1 MQSVELE
8 DAVTVFLATACA
20 VVYGTADF
28 FGGLATRRAQVLSV
42 VVLSQIA
49 GLALILVLL
58 PLLPGSFSSG
68 ALLWGLAAGLS
79 GAAGLVLFYR
89 ALAMGV
95 MSVVAPTT
103 AVTSAALP
111 VLFGLA
117 SGERPAFWALVG
129 VLLALGSVLLVSQDR
144 SGDGRGSL
152 TSMAAALAAGAGFGG
167 FFILL
172 SMAPHET
179 GLWPLVGARMS
190 SITAVLLLALI
201 TRRALR
207 PGAGALPIILA
218 AGVLD
223 MAANVLY
230 LLAQQGGLLSLVA
243 VLVSLY
249 PASTL
254 LLARKVL
261 GERLRALQIAGVA
274 CALGAV
280 ALIAVAQPG

>member
-1 MQSVELE
+1 MT
-8 DAVTVFLATACA
+8 AVILATACA

-28 FGGLATRRAQVLSV
+28 FGGLATKRSRVLSV
-42 VVLSQIA
+42 VALSQSA
-49 GLALILVLL
+49 GLILILALL
-58 PLLPGSFSSG
+58 PILPGHFDER
-68 ALLWGLAAGLS
+68 ALLWGLASGVA

-89 ALAMGV
+89 ALARGV

-111 VLFGLA
+111 VLFGLVT
-117 SGERPAFWALVG
+117 GERPHPVALAGIV
-129 VLLALGSVLLVSQDR
+129 LALASVLLVSQDR
-144 SGDGRGSL
+144 GGARKTSL
-152 TSMAAALAAGAGFGG
+152 SSVLIALAAGAGFGG

-172 SMAPHET
+172 ALAPDDT
-179 GLWPLVGARMS
+179 GMWPLVGARMS
-190 SITAVLLLALI
+190 SLAMVVLLAVV
-201 TRRALR
+201 TRRTLK
-207 PGAGALPIILA
+207 PSGGSLHIILA

-230 LLAQQGGLLSLVA
+230 LLAKQHGLLSLVA

-254 LLARKVL
+254 LLARQVL
-261 GERLRALQIAGVA
+261 GERLRGIQIAGVA

-280 ALIAVAQPG
+280 ALIASVA

>member
-1 MQSVELE
+1 M
-8 DAVTVFLATACA
+8 TVILATACA
-20 VVYGTADF
+20 IVYGTADF

-42 VVLSQIA
+42 VTLSQLA
-49 GLALILVLL
+49 GLALILGLL
-58 PLLPGSFSSG
+58 PLLPGVYSDP
-68 ALLWGLAAGLS
+68 ALAWGLAAGLS

-89 ALAMGV
+89 ALATGV

-111 VLFGLA
+111 VVFGLA
-117 SGERPAFWALVG
+117 AGERPRAWALVG
-129 VLLALGSVLLVSQDR
+129 VALALGSVLLVSQDK
-144 SGDGRGSL
+144 SGGGRGSL
-152 TSMAAALAAGAGFGG
+152 ASVLVALAAGAGFGG

-172 SMAPHET
+172 SMAPHES
-179 GLWPLVGARMS
+179 GLWPLVGARLS
-190 SITAVLLLALI
+190 SVSMVALLALL

-207 PGAGALPIILA
+207 PGPGSLHIIVA

-230 LLAQQGGLLSLVA
+230 LLAQQDGLLSLVA

-254 LLARKVL
+254 LLANRVL
-261 GERLRALQIAGVA
+261 GERLRPVQLGGVL
-274 CALGAV
+274 CALASV
-280 ALIAVAQPG
+280 ALIAVAQPL

>member
-1 MQSVELE
+1 M
-8 DAVTVFLATACA
+8 TVILAAACA

-28 FGGLATRRAQVLSV
+28 FGGLATKRTQVLSV

-49 GLALILVLL
+49 GLALILGLL
-58 PLLPGSFSSG
+58 PLLPGAFSDT
-68 ALLWGLAAGLS
+68 ALSWGLAAGMS

-89 ALAMGV
+89 ALATGV

-111 VLFGLA
+111 VVFGLA
-117 SGERPAFWALVG
+117 IGERPVFWALVG
-129 VLLALGSVLLVSQDR
+129 VALALGSVLLVSQDS
-144 SGDGRGSL
+144 SGGGHGPF
-152 TSMAAALAAGAGFGG
+152 TSVAAALAAGAGFGG

-172 SMAPHET
+172 SMAPHES
-179 GLWPLVGARMS
+179 GLWPLVGARLS
-190 SITAVLLLALI
+190 SVTTVALLALI

-207 PGAGALPIILA
+207 PRSGSLRIIVA

-223 MAANVLY
+223 MTANVLF
-230 LLAQQGGLLSLVA
+230 LLAQQDGLLSLVA

-254 LLARKVL
+254 LLARHVL
-261 GERLRALQIAGVA
+261 GERLRAVQVTGVA

-280 ALIAVAQPG
+280 ALIAVAQHP

>member
-1 MQSVELE
+1 MT
-8 DAVTVFLATACA
+8 AVILATACA

-28 FGGLATRRAQVLSV
+28 FGGLATRRSRVLAV
-42 VVLSQIA
+42 VALSQLA

-58 PLLPGSFSSG
+58 PALPGLFSGG
-68 ALLWGLAAGLS
+68 ALAWGLGAGLS

-89 ALAMGV
+89 ALARGV

-111 VLFGLA
+111 VMYGLA
-117 SGERPAFWALVG
+117 RGERPAPLALAG
-129 VLLALGSVLLVSQDR
+129 VVLALGSVLLVSQDR
-144 SGDGRGSL
+144 TTGGGGSKGSVV
-152 TSMAAALAAGAGFGG
+152 TALAAGAGFGG

-172 SMAPHET
+172 DIAPDGA
-179 GLWPLVGARMS
+179 GLWPLVGARVS
-190 SITAVLLLALI
+190 SITLVVVLALA

-207 PGAGALPIILA
+207 PSAGSMPIILA

-223 MAANVLY
+223 MVANVLY
-230 LLAQQGGLLSLVA
+230 LLAKQQGLLSLVV

-254 LLARKVL
+254 LLARQVL
-261 GERLRALQIAGVA
+261 GERLHAIQVTGVA

-280 ALIAVAQPG
+280 ALIAVA

>member
-1 MQSVELE
+1 MT
-8 DAVTVFLATACA
+8 AVILATACA

-28 FGGLATRRAQVLSV
+28 FGGLATRRSRVLAV
-42 VVLSQIA
+42 VALSQLA
-49 GLALILVLL
+49 GLALILALL
-58 PLLPGSFSSG
+58 PALPGLFSGG
-68 ALLWGLAAGLS
+68 ALAWGLGAGLS

-89 ALAMGV
+89 ALASGV

-111 VLFGLA
+111 VMYGLA
-117 SGERPAFWALVG
+117 RGERPAPLALAG
-129 VLLALGSVLLVSQDR
+129 VVLALGSVLLVSQDR
-144 SGDGRGSL
+144 TAAKGGSKGSVL
-152 TSMAAALAAGAGFGG
+152 TALAAGAGFGG

-172 SMAPHET
+172 DIAPDGA
-179 GLWPLVGARMS
+179 GLWPLVGARIS
-190 SITAVLLLALI
+190 SISLVVVLALA

-207 PGAGALPIILA
+207 PSSGSLSIILA

-223 MAANVLY
+223 MVANVLY
-230 LLAQQGGLLSLVA
+230 LLAKQQGLLSLVV

-254 LLARKVL
+254 LLARHVL
-261 GERLRALQIAGVA
+261 GERLHAIQVTGVA

-280 ALIAVAQPG
+280 ALIAVA

>member
-1 MQSVELE
+1 VT
-8 DAVTVFLATACA
+8 AVILATACA

-28 FGGLATRRAQVLSV
+28 FGGLATRRSRVLAV
-42 VVLSQIA
+42 VALSQLA
-49 GLALILVLL
+49 GLALIVALL
-58 PLLPGSFSSG
+58 AVLPGVVSGG

-79 GAAGLVLFYR
+79 GAIGLVLFYR
-89 ALAMGV
+89 ALATGV

-111 VLFGLA
+111 VVFGLA
-117 SGERPAFWALVG
+117 SGERPALLALVG
-129 VLLALGSVLLVSQDR
+129 VVLALGAVLLVSQNPAA
-144 SGDGRGSL
+144 DGKGSASATL
-152 TSMAAALAAGAGFGG
+152 TSLAAGAGFGG

-172 SMAPHET
+172 AMAPDAA
-179 GLWPLVGARMS
+179 GLWPLVGARAS
-190 SITAVLLLALI
+190 SITLVVLLALA
-201 TRRALR
+201 TRRTLR
-207 PGAGALPIILA
+207 PSAGSLRVIVA

-230 LLAQQGGLLSLVA
+230 LLAKQEGLLSLVA

-254 LLARKVL
+254 LLARHVL
-261 GERLRALQIAGVA
+261 GERLHAIQLAGVA

-280 ALIAVAQPG
+280 ALIAVA